1 MKTEK
6 FNNSYWFYYKFLSD
20 GQIDIVHGLLN
31 GENHYIGYNYKGQM
45 KGFWLW

>member
-6 FNNSYWFYYKFLSD
+6 FNNSYWFYYRCNKTY
-20 GQIDIVHGLLN
+20 IHHGLWN

-45 KGFWLW
+45 KGFWLWW